1 MIYFIQAGNDGP
13 IKIGKAQNPEA
24 RRREL
29 QTGNHKKLKLITEIP
44 GDKEREDSIHNDLQD
59 HQYRAGSEWFKAT
72 REVLDYINKIARVCY
87 EHIDGVAIAVIWRS
101 DSELFIT
108 DYCPFCGERHYY
120 DGEDGWTEVGCFDE
134 SLFGDRLLFPV
145 ETRTAADDT
154 ILKQSDGYIVRTR

>member
-72 REVLDYINKIARVCY
+72 RHALRPTDYRLSSTEVLRNSICVTYI
-87 EHIDGVAIAVIWRS
+87 S
-101 DSELFIT
+101 DSEFLYFI
-108 DYCPFCGERHYY
+108 
-120 DGEDGWTEVGCFDE
+120 
-134 SLFGDRLLFPV
+134 S
-145 ETRTAADDT
+145 
-154 ILKQSDGYIVRTR
+154 